1 MHIYTSNKFITTKS
15 LSDNYFSFCDN
26 TITNGNVEFTIFGKD
41 HYEAEVGQGRWAQGE
56 EGEWEGKN
64 GKMKTDSKS
73 GREKE
78 IEG

>member
-1 MHIYTSNKFITTKS
+1 LHIYTSNKFITTKS

-41 HYEAEVGQGRWAQGE
+41 HYEAEVGQGRWAQ
-56 EGEWEGKN
+56 EGRGGVGEGKWQN
-64 GKMKTDSKS
+64 EDRQQEW
-73 GREKE
+73 REKE